1 MSNGDWENDER
12 KSPRTGPSTVI
23 PLEGPQ
29 SVVQP
34 VDVVNHPS
42 HYTSGKIEVW
52 DFIMDQ
58 KLDYFAGNVVKYVCR
73 HTRKEKPL
81 EDLKKAKAYI
91 EKLIKMHEQENNG

>member
-1 MSNGDWENDER
+1 MSVTSIAVVESEW
-12 KSPRTGPSTVI
+12 
-23 PLEGPQ
+23 EGPRPKLTIET
-29 SVVQP
+29 SNDP
-34 VDVVNHPS
+34 VNHPA
-42 HYTSGKIEVW
+42 HYTKGKIEVW